1 MNFEESLKKGYVK
14 KIPVDKFRAK
24 NLTQSAEQ
32 AIETAKTI
40 NLDENSAKTVLRE
53 LYEGL
58 REFCEAAGYLK
69 GYKFL
74 SHEVITYFIED
85 ISRDKKTSEKFDRY
99 RKIRNGISYYGENVE
114 IETVKSALEE
124 IPELIKKLKLFFN
137 GLC

>member
-1 MNFEESLKKGYVK
+1 MKKSYAK

-58 REFCEAAGYLK
+58 REFCEAAGGYLK

-74 SHEVITYFIED
+74 SHEVITYFIGD
-85 ISRDKKTSEKFDRY
+85 ILGDKKTSEKFDRY

-114 IETVKSALEE
+114 IETVKSALKE
-124 IPELIKKLKLFFN
+124 IPELIKKLKRLNFT
-137 GLC
+137 